1 MNQQLT
7 PEELQEFKS
16 YRSEA
21 TQLASILGELNYQ
34 KTLIELELE
43 KVKQAVKTS
52 TEDQQKFMKTLGEKY
67 GDGSIN
73 VETGEITPI
82 KGS

>member
-7 PEELQEFKS
+7 AEELQEFKG
-16 YRSEA
+16 YRVNA
-21 TQLASILGELNYQ
+21 NDLAAALGELNYQ

-43 KVKQAVKTS
+43 KVKHTIKTS
-52 TEDQQKFMKTLGEKY
+52 VEDQQKFMKGLGEKY

-73 VETGEITPI
+73 VETGEITPM
-82 KGS
+82 

>member
-7 PEELQEFKS
+7 AEELQEFKS
-16 YRSEA
+16 YRASA
-21 TQLASILGELNYQ
+21 NDLAAALGELNYQ

-52 TEDQQKFMKTLGEKY
+52 VEEQQKFMKTLGEKY

-73 VETGEITPI
+73 VETGEITPM
-82 KGS
+82 